1 MPKEEIQN
9 CWMHMNCPEDIK
21 ENCEAYKLN
30 SGKECWLLIDV
41 DKGCQAFKEN
51 GGCFSCS
58 WYKKYNPT

>member
-1 MPKEEIQN
+1 
-9 CWMHMNCPEDIK
+9 MHMNCPEDIK